1 MKKPSLTTSVTKLI
15 ARCRMLLSQRST
27 LLPFTLLH
35 ASAYSLIRICRSF
48 KFKML
53 ALLYASPTL
62 LLPFQLH
69 HALKSYIRS
78 YSITPIRRP
87 TRSLMLLRLDCTELP
102 ILTLPRRSS
111 CKRDDVSCVSRQVIE
126 LSNAQTRKLECM
138 KSMLKNRRI

>member
-1 MKKPSLTTSVTKLI
+1 MKKPSLTTSVTKSI

-27 LLPFTLLH
+27 LAPFTPLH
-35 ASAYSLIRICRSF
+35 ASACSLIRICRSF

-53 ALLYASPTL
+53 DLLARRPIL
-62 LLPFQLH
+62 QLPFQLH
-69 HALKSYIRS
+69 HAPKSHMRS
-78 YSITPIRRP
+78 HSITPIRRP

-102 ILTLPRRSS
+102 ILTLLRRSS

-126 LSNAQTRKLECM
+126 LLNAQTRKLECM